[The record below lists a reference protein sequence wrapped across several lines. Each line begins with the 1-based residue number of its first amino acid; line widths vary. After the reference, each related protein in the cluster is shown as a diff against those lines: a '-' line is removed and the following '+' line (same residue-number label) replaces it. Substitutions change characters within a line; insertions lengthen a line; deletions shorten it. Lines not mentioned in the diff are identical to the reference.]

1 MFVKCVQC
9 TVYVYVYKY
18 VHVHAHDFYY
28 AHIHTW
34 LHLHVHAC
42 VRRVTQTTRAYIVY
56 PRMLVNLNTKFP
68 MIGFCITTV
77 ETSCKRVE
85 ATVYVCVVLQACHCR
100 KTDYQTGCL
109 YTCAK
114 LCLVGTVQCT

>member
-1 MFVKCVQC
+1 MFVQCVQC

-18 VHVHAHDFYY
+18 VHVHVRMYMLVHYFYY

-42 VRRVTQTTRAYIVY
+42 VHGVTQMTYAYLVY

-68 MIGFCITTV
+68 MIEFCITMV
-77 ETSCKRVE
+77 EMSCK
-85 ATVYVCVVLQACHCR
+85 
-100 KTDYQTGCL
+100 
-109 YTCAK
+109 
-114 LCLVGTVQCT
+114 